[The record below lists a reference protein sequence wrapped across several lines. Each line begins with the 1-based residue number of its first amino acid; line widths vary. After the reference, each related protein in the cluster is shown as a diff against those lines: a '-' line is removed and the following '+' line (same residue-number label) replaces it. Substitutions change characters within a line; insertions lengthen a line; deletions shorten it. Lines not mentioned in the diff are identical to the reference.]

1 MFIQDK
7 LQAWRTAT
15 KLTGPCPMSDWLA
28 VEQSKLN
35 GLDPNSKRYAD
46 DEDVIRKQ
54 LLLHPDWNTQ
64 LSWQGFK
71 MVEGYTEPRRGIA
84 QLTFLTHV
92 LTAPFP
98 TLGRGLKGQIQRDI
112 ERDIATD
119 PKVLKLM
126 EDYLA
131 IEELLPGD
139 IRWDPKAKRKSG
151 VLLDKI
157 KAIKDPP

>member
-15 KLTGPCPMSDWLA
+15 NLTGPCPMSDWLTL
-28 VEQSKLN
+28 EQNKLN
-35 GLDPNSKRYAD
+35 GLDINSKEYANK
-46 DEDVIRKQ
+46 EDVIRQQ
-54 LLLHPDWNTQ
+54 LLLHPDWSTQ

-84 QLTFLTHV
+84 QFTFLTHV

-98 TLGRGLKGQIQRDI
+98 TLGRSLKAQIQKDI
-112 ERDIATD
+112 EKDIVTD

-139 IRWDPKAKRKSG
+139 IRWDPANKRKSG
-151 VLLDKI
+151 VPLHIITMI
-157 KAIKDPP
+157 KETN